1 MSKELPEVEESTK
14 FNFITSIW
22 IVPFIAMLIAG
33 WLAYQYYAELGPE
46 IRITFP
52 KNEGLQ
58 AGQSYIKYKDVPI
71 GQVKKVELAEDGNGV
86 VVVARMDKTATP
98 YLNGSSRFW
107 IVKPEVGF
115 SGVSGLDTLIS
126 GTYIAI
132 NAQRGEELKT
142 DFIGLDYIYRNLRNG
157 AYFVLNSSK
166 MSSSVKKG
174 TPIYYKNIK
183 IGEVEYISLSL
194 DGKSVDIFVF
204 IRKEYLEYINKDSK
218 FWVRS
223 TINVAYEEGNLDVTV
238 APLSDMVQGAI
249 ELALSEKKSHEP
261 IPDNFKFTLYK
272 SKTAAQSNTIGSGIK
287 NFKQFILYTEDPIAK
302 LKTNA
307 SVEYD
312 GFSVGKV
319 RDIVLSYRKKT
330 HKMRGKIAIE
340 IDTSV
345 FEDPSDGNHSGEENF
360 YEAVKEGLR
369 AKIVSSD
376 PITGSLYVDLTFSH
390 NDEENRTILKEGK
403 YAVLPTVAASSGSV
417 MQKVNQI
424 LDKINHLKLEQLLA
438 SVNKVVEDTQAPV
451 HNANDLLL
459 DLKKSIEHINTMTD
473 KKSFKTMPDE
483 VDKALKELTR
493 TLRTTRKVVKGY
505 GSDSLLVRQISDTLR
520 IVTKTSQEMQAF
532 LKMLNRK
539 PDALIFGDK

>member
-1 MSKELPEVEESTK
+1 MSEQIPQVEESTK

-22 IVPFIAMLIAG
+22 IVPFIAILIAG

-71 GQVKKVELAEDGNGV
+71 GQVKKVELEKDGSGV

-98 YLNGSSRFW
+98 YLNESSRFW
-107 IVKPEVGF
+107 IVKPEVGI

-132 NAQRGEELKT
+132 NAKRGKTLKT
-142 DFIGLDYIYRNLRNG
+142 EFVGQDYMYRNLHSG
-157 AYFVLNSSK
+157 SYFVLNSRK
-166 MSSSVKKG
+166 ISSSVKKG
-174 TPIYYKNIK
+174 TPIYFKNIK
-183 IGEVEYISLSL
+183 IGEVEYVSLSL
-194 DGKSVDIFVF
+194 DGKSVDLFVF
-204 IRKEYLEYINKDSK
+204 IHNEYLEYVNRDSK

-223 TINVAYEEGNLDVTV
+223 TLNVAYEEGTLDVNV
-238 APLSDMVQGAI
+238 APVSDMIQGAI
-249 ELALSEKKSHEP
+249 ELSPSDTRNPKP
-261 IPDNFKFTLYK
+261 VPDKFVFTLYK
-272 SKTAAQSNTIGSGIK
+272 SKTAALSNRIGVGGK
-287 NFKQFILYTEDPIAK
+287 ALKPFIIYTEDPIAK
-302 LKTNA
+302 LKVNA
-307 SVEYD
+307 SVEYG

-319 RDIVLSYRKKT
+319 QKIILSYRKKT
-330 HKMRGKIAIE
+330 HKMKGEIALE

-345 FEDPSDGNHSGEENF
+345 FKDPSDDNHTGEENF

-369 AKIVSSD
+369 AQIVSSD
-376 PITGSLYVDLTFSH
+376 PITGSLYVDLTFTH
-390 NDEENRTILKEGK
+390 NDEENRTIVKEGK

-417 MQKVNQI
+417 MEKVNQI
-424 LDKINHLKLEQLLA
+424 LDKINHLKLEKLLA
-438 SVNKVVEDTQAPV
+438 SVNKAVEATEEPI
-451 HNANDLLL
+451 HNANDLLV
-459 DLKKSIEHINTMTD
+459 DLKKSIADIHAMTD
-473 KKSFKTMPDE
+473 RKSFRTMPDE

-505 GSDSLLVRQISDTLR
+505 GSDSLLVQQISDTLR